1 MISVTCHGRP
11 AHTYCCYCY
20 YQSCYDHYVRYMT
33 LISMEL
39 RCPPSVTG
47 GQGGSTAPCAP
58 LMRPWAG
65 KSTAQ
70 RIEER
75 RTGLFGSPLKGFQAR
90 AAHTAVEAK
99 QGVGKAEAV
108 RGCAFPKSTKA
119 TAVPSSKVAK
129 FTRILLYH
137 IHILIRNIYI
147 HIYRANTKI
156 KLGAWVAGREGRTDE
171 TTPEVQFAKP
181 RERLEAAGQGD
192 CSVAGDEVSAAGRIP
207 PPQECNSI

>member
-1 MISVTCHGRP
+1 MAR
-11 AHTYCCYCY
+11 
-20 YQSCYDHYVRYMT
+20 
-33 LISMEL
+33 L
-39 RCPPSVTG
+39 R
-47 GQGGSTAPCAP
+47 
-58 LMRPWAG
+58 L
-65 KSTAQ
+65 
-70 RIEER
+70 
-75 RTGLFGSPLKGFQAR
+75 
-90 AAHTAVEAK
+90 
-99 QGVGKAEAV
+99 
-108 RGCAFPKSTKA
+108 RGCAFPKNTKA

-129 FTRILLYH
+129 FTRILLYR

-207 PPQECNSI
+207 PPPGMQFNMRSGLRSAHDHKGGRDSDKLRRRICEYAHGISPGFLAACF